1 MVSPGFLPGATAVRV
16 AATMSAGTVKLEV
29 SDNGPGLPAKARDK
43 LFMPFT
49 GSARAG
55 GTGLGL
61 AIARDVVHANGGQIT
76 LAVNTPEG
84 ATFRIEMQGAVA
96 RQRVAS

>member
-1 MVSPGFLPGATAVRV
+1 VRV
-16 AATMSAGTVKLEV
+16 AATTADGNIRLEV
-29 SDNGPGLPAKARDK
+29 SDNGPGLPPKARDK

-61 AIARDVVHANGGQIT
+61 AIVRDVVQAHGGQIT
-76 LAVNTPEG
+76 LAVNTPQG
-84 ATFRIEMQGAVA
+84 ATFRIELQGAVA
-96 RQRVAS
+96 RVRIAG